1 MEQKKKTQK
10 PSPARVNLKG
20 AKLKVS
26 NGKEMGHILSGEQ
39 KQMLVKQKLKE
50 KKKKDVP
57 KTAQQSIPF
66 KEMYK
71 DGICRVNE
79 KYFTKCIQF
88 YDINYQ
94 LAQNEDKTATFEFWC
109 DFYNYFDSSIHIQL
123 SCMSQYAN
131 RVEMEN
137 EIEIPLVGD
146 EFDDIRE
153 EYSQMLKEQLSKGN
167 NGLVRKK
174 YVTFGLEADNIRTAK
189 SKLERVEAD
198 IIANLKQMGVDSHSL
213 SGYERLKLMYETFNP
228 ETQEPFIFNFDM
240 IARTGLSSK
249 DFIAPTSFDF
259 RDGKYFRMGNT
270 IGAVSY
276 LQILAPELSDKML
289 ADFLDMDNSVIVNLH
304 VEPIDQAKAI
314 KQIKLKITDLDKM
327 KIEEQ
332 KKAVRSGYDMDV
344 LPSDLVTYGGEA
356 KKLLEDLQSRN
367 ERMFLVTVLVCNMAK
382 TKQKLDNIIF
392 QTSGVA
398 QKYNCSLKRLDFQQ
412 EAGLM
417 SSIPIG
423 LNQIDIQRGLT
434 TSATAIFVPFT
445 TQELFQ
451 DSKEAL
457 YYGIN
462 AVSNNMIMAD
472 RKKLKNPN
480 GLILGTPGCFTGDTR
495 VRLSDGRTISFEQM
509 AEMDQGIPLVSYDMH
524 EKKKVLSYGT
534 DAKVMKQVKEIV
546 EVTLDTG
553 DVVKCTPEH
562 WFLTADDGYVEA
574 QDLKPGTALVPEHS
588 VRDVMRVVLDKEIP
602 VYDVTVDLFQN
613 FELEC
618 GVIVHNSGKSFSAK
632 REITNCFFMTQDDIC
647 LCDPEGEYYPL
658 VKRLHGQVIRIS
670 PNSTDYVNPM
680 DINLDYSDDD
690 SPISLKA
697 DFVLSLC
704 ELIIGGK
711 NGLEPIEKTI
721 IDRCVRIIY
730 RDYLQHPVPENMP
743 ILEDLYNS
751 ILAQDEPEA
760 KRIATALE
768 IYVKGSLNVFN
779 HRTNV
784 DVNNR
789 IVCYDIKELGK
800 QLKKIGMLVVQD
812 QIWNRV
818 TINRALHKSTRYY
831 IDEFHLLLKDEQTA
845 SYSVEIWKRFRKW
858 GGIPTG
864 ITQNVKD
871 LLASREIENIFENSD
886 FIYMLNQAGGDRQIL
901 AKQLNISPHQL
912 SYVTNSNEGEGLLFY
927 GNTIIPFKDK
937 FPKDTQ
943 LYGIMTTKPDEVEG
957 GAQNG

>member
-1 MEQKKKTQK
+1 MQ
-10 PSPARVNLKG
+10 G
-20 AKLKVS
+20 AKVKVN

-39 KQMLVKQKLKE
+39 KQMLVKQKLRE
-50 KKKKDVP
+50 KKQKKVP
-57 KTAQQSIPF
+57 RTAQQSIPY

-71 DGICRVNE
+71 DGICRVDE

-131 RVEMEN
+131 RLEMEST
-137 EIEIPLVGD
+137 IEIPLAGD
-146 EFDDIRE
+146 DFDDIRE

-174 YVTFGLEADNIRTAK
+174 FVTFGLEADSIRTAK

-198 IIANLKQMGVDSHSL
+198 IISNLKQMGVEAHSL
-213 SGYERLKLMYETFNP
+213 SGYERLKLLYETMNP

-259 RDGKYFRMGNT
+259 RDGKYFRMGTN
-270 IGAVSY
+270 IGAVSF

-289 ADFLDMDNSVIVNLH
+289 ADFMDMDNSVIVNLH

-314 KQIKLKITDLDKM
+314 RQIKLKITDLDKM

-367 ERMFLVTVLVCNMAK
+367 ERMFLVTVLICNMAK

-392 QTSGVA
+392 QTAGVA
-398 QKYNCSLKRLDFQQ
+398 QKYNCSLKRLDFEQ

-417 SSIPIG
+417 SSLPIG
-423 LNQIDIQRGLT
+423 LNQIEIQRGLT

-451 DSKEAL
+451 DGDEVL

-480 GLILGTPGCFTGDTR
+480 GLILGTPGCFTGDMR
-495 VRLSDGRTISFEQM
+495 VRMADGSTITFE
-509 AEMDQGIPLVSYDMH
+509 EMVRRKQKLPLISYDLREKKTVVSYG
-524 EKKKVLSYGT
+524 V
-534 DAKVMKQVKEIV
+534 DAKVMKHVKEIM

-553 DVVKCTPEH
+553 DVIKCTPEH
-562 WFLTADDGYVEA
+562 WFLTADNGYVEA
-574 QDLKPGTALVPEHS
+574 QDLTEGTALVPDHK
-588 VRDVMRVVLDKEIP
+588 VKDIMRVVLDEEIP
-602 VYDVTVDLFQN
+602 VYDVSVDEYEN
-613 FELEC
+613 FMLEC

-632 REITNCFFMTQDDIC
+632 REIANCFFMTRDDIC
-647 LCDPEGEYYPL
+647 LCDPEGEYSPL
-658 VKRLHGQVIRIS
+658 VNRLNGQVIRIS
-670 PNSTDYVNPM
+670 PNSTDYINPM

-697 DFVLSLC
+697 DFILSLC

-721 IDRCVRIIY
+721 IDRCVRIVY
-730 RDYLQHPVPENMP
+730 RDYLQHPMPENMP
-743 ILEDLYNS
+743 ILEDLYNT
-751 ILAQDEPEA
+751 ILAQEEVEA

-818 TINRALHKSTRYY
+818 TVNRSLRKSTRYF

-845 SYSVEIWKRFRKW
+845 AYSVEIWKRFRKW

-912 SYVTNSNEGEGLLFY
+912 SYVTNSNAGEGLLFY

-943 LYGIMTTKPDEVEG
+943 LYSIMTTKLDEVEG
-957 GAQNG
+957 GANNG